1 GNVTGCPKGCG
12 TPRRKRHEKISMNTA
27 DIIGFLA
34 AFICA
39 VSMTPQV
46 IKIYHTK
53 KTADLSLGAFGT
65 LASGLFLWFIY
76 GILIHSIPI
85 ITGNAIG
92 LSFTL
97 YIIIMKLRQQG

>member
-1 GNVTGCPKGCG
+1 MST
-12 TPRRKRHEKISMNTA
+12 TE
-27 DIIGFLA
+27 IIGFLA

-46 IKIYHTK
+46 VKIYRTK
-53 KTADLSLGAFGT
+53 KTSDLSLGAFSV

-76 GILIHSIPI
+76 GLLIHSLPI
-85 ITGNAIG
+85 IVGNGIG

-97 YIIIMKLRQQG
+97 YIIIMKIRHG